1 MRLAKYLAHS
11 GVASRRRAERLIAD
25 GRVKVGGEVVTDP
38 ARDVDGSSGVEVNG
52 RPVSPEPREVGMLNK
67 PAGVVS
73 TAREPG
79 RRRAVTDLVES
90 KRRLYPV
97 GRLDAD
103 STGLI
108 LLTNDGELANRLMH
122 PRYEI
127 PRTYRARLRRAP
139 SEADLRHLRLG
150 VKLDDGLTAPARVRR
165 VSARTIELTIHE
177 GRNRQVRRMV
187 EALGNEVLSLQR
199 TRFASLR
206 LGELEEGQSRRLR
219 ESELRR
225 LWKDGGDE

>member
-1 MRLAKYLAHS
+1 
-11 GVASRRRAERLIAD
+11 
-25 GRVKVGGEVVTDP
+25 
-38 ARDVDGSSGVEVNG
+38 
-52 RPVSPEPREVGMLNK
+52 
-67 PAGVVS
+67 
-73 TAREPG
+73 
-79 RRRAVTDLVES
+79 
-90 KRRLYPV
+90 
-97 GRLDAD
+97 
-103 STGLI
+103 
-108 LLTNDGELANRLMH
+108 MH

-139 SEADLRHLRLG
+139 SEADLRRLRQG
-150 VKLDDGLTAPARVRR
+150 VKLEDGLTAPARVGR
-165 VSARTIELTIHE
+165 VSARTIELTIRE

-206 LGELEEGQSRRLR
+206 LGDLEEGRSRRLR